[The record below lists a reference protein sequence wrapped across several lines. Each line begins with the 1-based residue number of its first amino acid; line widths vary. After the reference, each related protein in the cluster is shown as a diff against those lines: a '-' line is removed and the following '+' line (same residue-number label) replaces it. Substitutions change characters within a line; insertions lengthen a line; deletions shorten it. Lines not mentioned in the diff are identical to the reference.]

1 MTMKTGVIDKLL
13 AMYACTI
20 AVFCAQYKCQ
30 QVKKIMNLVSVILL
44 LASISTI
51 SSTVAGQCDY
61 VYIAQPPRPELI
73 CNPHAI
79 NQLRL
84 VCSIFVADISQ
95 PDNLTVQWIF
105 GVPTAEGQFD
115 PNNLFE
121 FRQASINFTVVPREI
136 FTSRLEVVPVSKISS
151 SYNYTE
157 YPSLIV
163 QAARIFITY
172 F

>member
-1 MTMKTGVIDKLL
+1 
-13 AMYACTI
+13 
-20 AVFCAQYKCQ
+20 
-30 QVKKIMNLVSVILL
+30 MNLVSVILL

-121 FRQASINFTVVPREI
+121 FREASINFTVVPREI

-151 SYNYTE
+151 SYNILNNSSSSQDIYN
-157 YPSLIV
+157 LFLM
-163 QAARIFITY
+163 FILSFY
-172 F
+172 

>member
-1 MTMKTGVIDKLL
+1 
-13 AMYACTI
+13 
-20 AVFCAQYKCQ
+20 
-30 QVKKIMNLVSVILL
+30 MNNVSVILL

-105 GVPTAEGQFD
+105 GVPTAEGRFD

-121 FRQASINFTVVPREI
+121 FREASINFTVVPREI

-151 SYNYTE
+151 SYNILNNSSSSQDIYN
-157 YPSLIV
+157 LFLM
-163 QAARIFITY
+163 FILSFY
-172 F
+172 